1 MEKKTLEFKAFMNEK
16 TAEALIKFVE
26 QVEVLTA
33 GVVHEIGLTTAGE
46 ILTACCDLRCAINKD
61 ETILR

>member
-1 MEKKTLEFKAFMNEK
+1 MNEK